1 MPATD
6 CQGFD
11 DPQHCGYLAQDGT
24 RIMADELSL
33 ESTHIMG
40 KLSCDRAGYYMHIS
54 FCWCVFLTGIGAMVS
69 RVWTP
74 AKWTHKWWGRAYGMF
89 MLWATGSSMI
99 IHNSG
104 LPLFT
109 LKLFLVLMIFLP
121 LGWYVILLHQSNM
134 QRDAIASVQDEIRGD
149 DSAGIQDLDAA
160 LVAAKQHAAQKK
172 SCRQRFLSL
181 KALHG
186 FTMVISWFCIAGRI
200 PVSDLSGDFTCH
212 TYPVYKPIN
221 ADHYKTKGMDL
232 AGQPLKLLP
241 LKDPNWVGKPW
252 DESGPFG
259 GDTAFTL
266 SYLAMSAVI
275 CIGVGVYF
283 SWRGGQQVLGTYSQ
297 MAVST
302 SKTGRSSLSVPLASV
317 ADSEQ
322 SS

>member
-1 MPATD
+1 
-6 CQGFD
+6 
-11 DPQHCGYLAQDGT
+11 
-24 RIMADELSL
+24 
-33 ESTHIMG
+33 
-40 KLSCDRAGYYMHIS
+40 
-54 FCWCVFLTGIGAMVS
+54 
-69 RVWTP
+69 
-74 AKWTHKWWGRAYGMF
+74 

-99 IHNSG
+99 IHSSG

-283 SWRGGQQVLGTYSQ
+283 SWRGGQQVLSTYGQ

-302 SKTGRSSLSVPLASV
+302 SKTGRSSLSVPLANV

>member
-1 MPATD
+1 MEPNCTLFD
-6 CQGFD
+6 D
-11 DPQHCGYLAQDGT
+11 DPQQCGYVAQDGT
-24 RIMADELSL
+24 RVMADELSL

-54 FCWCVFLTGIGAMVS
+54 FCWCVFITGIGAMVS
-69 RVWTP
+69 RVWAP

-109 LKLFLVLMIFLP
+109 LKLFLVLMICLP

-134 QRDAIASVQDEIRGD
+134 QRNAIASVQDQIRDGTSPD
-149 DSAGIQDLDAA
+149 NLDAA
-160 LVAAKQHAAQKK
+160 LVTAKKHAAQSK

-186 FTMVISWFCIAGRI
+186 FAMVMSWFCIAGRI

-241 LKDPNWVGKPW
+241 LKDPSWVGKPW

-275 CIGVGVYF
+275 CIGVGVYI
-283 SWRGGQQVLGTYSQ
+283 SWREGKLLGHDNQ
-297 MAVST
+297 PKNRT
-302 SKTGRSSLSVPLASV
+302 SNQGRGSLTVPLADVS
-317 ADSEQ
+317 DSK
-322 SS
+322 